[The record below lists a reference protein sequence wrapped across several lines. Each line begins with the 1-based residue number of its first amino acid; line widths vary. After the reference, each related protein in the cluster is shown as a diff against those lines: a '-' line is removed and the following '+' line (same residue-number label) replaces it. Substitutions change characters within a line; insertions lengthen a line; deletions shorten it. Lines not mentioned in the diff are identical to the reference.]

1 MAATP
6 ATHVPMEEVL
16 PAIPGPSTAAI
27 PGPSTAAIPG
37 PSTAAIPGPST
48 AAIPGP
54 STAATS
60 SFAPNLLNSCNRACD
75 QMVSNSF

>member
-16 PAIPGPSTAAI
+16 PFSAVPGPSTAAV
-27 PGPSTAAIPG
+27 PGPSTAAV
-37 PSTAAIPGPST
+37 
-48 AAIPGP
+48 PGP

-60 SFAPNLLNSCNRACD
+60 SFAPNLLNSYNREKACD